1 MDLFEPSEDRFPPT
15 RFMFVSTGTRE
26 LPLQFRQNHRARRYI
41 LRLNPDGSARVTVP
55 RGGSIKGAL
64 EFARGCGPWLERQML
79 RRANAH
85 APWKPGHLVP
95 WRGNL
100 EALTVIAPSE
110 ADAVDGRR
118 TVLYQV
124 RFGDA
129 ALSLNGEPSDL
140 RPAVERHIRNVAERE
155 LPLRVWALAAIHN
168 AEVDRVT
175 IRNQRSRWGSC
186 SRRRTISLNWRLVQC
201 PPEVRDY
208 IILHELAHLKHMDHS
223 PSFWLEV
230 RRICPNYQAAEAWLK
245 TTGRKWFRFG

>member
-1 MDLFEPSEDRFPPT
+1 
-15 RFMFVSTGTRE
+15 MFVSTGTRE

-41 LRLNPDGSARVTVP
+41 LRLTSDGSARVTVP

-64 EFARGCGPWLERQML
+64 DFARGCGPWLERQML
-79 RRANAH
+79 RRASAH
-85 APWKPGHLVP
+85 TPWKSGHLVP
-95 WRGNL
+95 WRGTL
-100 EALTVIAPSE
+100 EPLTVVGQNE
-110 ADAVDGRR
+110 ADASNDRR
-118 TVLYQV
+118 RVLCHV

-129 ALSLNGEPSDL
+129 CFTLQAEPSDL
-140 RPAVERHIRNVAERE
+140 RPAVERHIRNAAERE

-168 AEVDRVT
+168 AEVERVT
-175 IRNQRSRWGSC
+175 IRDQRSRWGSC
-186 SRRRTISLNWRLVQC
+186 SRRRTISLNWRLIQC

-230 RRICPNYQAAEAWLK
+230 RRLCPNYQSSEGWLK